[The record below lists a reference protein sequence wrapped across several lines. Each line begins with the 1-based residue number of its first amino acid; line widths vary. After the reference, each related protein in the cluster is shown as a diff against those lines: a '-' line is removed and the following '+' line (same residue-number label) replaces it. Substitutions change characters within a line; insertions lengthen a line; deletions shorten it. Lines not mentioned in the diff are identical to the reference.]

1 MNLGVQGN
9 TLHGD
14 RSSKRQG
21 ARMVETD
28 LREVAFL
35 GRIAAAFTHEMKNV
49 LAIIKESGG
58 LMEDLLFLSQ
68 EAPFPYKDRFVR
80 CLATIQAQTKRGV
93 ELSNRLNRL
102 AHSPDEEVAT
112 VDLNEILEQVVFLS
126 ERFARLKGVTLSL
139 NLHEEALNVV
149 VSPMRLQMAV
159 FSCLECCWGSMAAG
173 GNVALSVTR
182 AGKEA
187 IVTFC
192 CRNGVEVAEDPA
204 VTFFDAVAQREI
216 QEMAATFQCRIGCS
230 ASAPGLELTLP
241 IVG

>member
-1 MNLGVQGN
+1 MNLGMQGN

-14 RSSKRQG
+14 RSLKRQG
-21 ARMVETD
+21 ARIVETD

-35 GRIAAAFTHEMKNV
+35 GRITAAFTHEMKNV

-58 LMEDLLFLSQ
+58 LMEDLLTLNQ
-68 EAPFPYKDRFVR
+68 ETPFPHKDRFVR
-80 CLATIQAQTKRGV
+80 CLATIQAQTNRGV

-112 VDLNEILEQVVFLS
+112 VDLNEILDQVVFLS

-149 VSPMRLQMAV
+149 VSPLRLQMAV
-159 FSCLECCWGSMAAG
+159 FSCLECCWRSMAAG
-173 GNVALSVTR
+173 GSVALSVTQ

-187 IVTFC
+187 IVTLC
-192 CRNGVEVAEDPA
+192 CRNAAEVSEDLT
-204 VTFFDAVAQREI
+204 VTFSDAVAKREI
-216 QEMAATFQCRIGCS
+216 QEMVATFHCRIKCS
-230 ASAPGLELTLP
+230 ASAPGLELILP

>member
-1 MNLGVQGN
+1 
-9 TLHGD
+9 LHG
-14 RSSKRQG
+14 RRISWRRG
-21 ARMVETD
+21 VVMVETD

-35 GRIAAAFTHEMKNV
+35 GRITAAFTHEMKNV
-49 LAIIKESGG
+49 LAIIKESAG

-68 EAPFPYKDRFVR
+68 DAAFSHKDRFVR
-80 CLATIQAQTKRGV
+80 CLTTIQAQTKRGV
-93 ELSNRLNRL
+93 ELSSRLNRL

-112 VDLNEILEQVVFLS
+112 VDLNEIVEQVVFLS
-126 ERFARLKGVTLSL
+126 ERFAKLKGVTLSL
-139 NLHEEALNVV
+139 NLHEQALNVV

-173 GNVALSVTR
+173 GSVALSVTR

-192 CRNGVEVAEDPA
+192 CRNDVGAEEDLDT
-204 VTFFDAVAQREI
+204 TFSDAVAQRGI
-216 QEMAATFQCRIGCS
+216 QALAASFHCRIKGS

-241 IVG
+241 VVS